1 MPAKELA
8 LRYLAIDLGDR
19 RTGFAVGDDVTG
31 LVQPAGATETPIE
44 HAGGM
49 SLEREIERAIDDYL
63 NRGDELV
70 FGLPIN
76 MDGSE
81 GVRAKRVRAMA
92 ERVASRTGRR
102 VHFQDERLTSADADW
117 QMARTGLTHGQK
129 KTRRDALAAATILR
143 DFLAAQR
150 RPAPPAFDNPDD
162 DPSGANER

>member
-1 MPAKELA
+1 M
-8 LRYLAIDLGDR
+8 
-19 RTGFAVGDDVTG
+19 TG

-49 SLEREIERAIDDYL
+49 SLEREIERAIDNYL

-81 GVRAKRVRAMA
+81 GVRAKRVRAVA
-92 ERVASRTGRR
+92 DRVASRTGRK

-129 KTRRDALAAATILR
+129 KTRRDALAAAAILR
-143 DFLAAQR
+143 DFLGSR
-150 RPAPPAFDNPDD
+150 SNTPPETPEED
-162 DPSGANER
+162 

>member
-1 MPAKELA
+1 MADGYLETL

-49 SLEREIERAIDDYL
+49 SLEREIERAIEEYL

-92 ERVASRTGRR
+92 DRVASRTGRR
-102 VHFQDERLTSADADW
+102 VHFQDERLTTADADW
-117 QMARTGLTHGQK
+117 QMARTGMTHGQK
-129 KTRRDALAAATILR
+129 KTRRDAIAAATILR
-143 DFLAAQR
+143 DFLTALHN
-150 RPAPPAFDNPDD
+150 PAEPFSDD
-162 DPSGANER
+162 DEGDTNDD